1 MNMNPINFLKQIY
14 LSNLFFQ
21 VLAGLAFTFL
31 AGYFIPSIGAFAEIL
46 FFGFLIIFG
55 IDLVLIFSKKDPV
68 SGKRFVPKRLSN
80 GDENLIRLQISNQY
94 NFGIR
99 AEIVDEVPH
108 QFQIRDFSIHAHL
121 ESGGHKEFAYE
132 LRPTE
137 RGEYDFGNINVFV
150 HTSIGFIRRK
160 ICIAAQ
166 EMVPVYPSF
175 IQMRKFEMYAISNRL
190 SDIGIKKIRRVG
202 HTMEFDQ
209 IKEYVR
215 GDDVRSINWKAT
227 ARANDLMV
235 NQYQDER
242 SQNVINVIDMGRVMK
257 MPFEGLHL
265 LDYAINTSL
274 VISNIA
280 LIKDDKAGLI
290 TFSNNDS
297 VIVKPEKKRTHIQ
310 RIQEALY
317 KADTNFLESDYE
329 RLVVSLKKHVN
340 QRSLVLLYTNFETF
354 SSMERQLPYL
364 QRIAGDHLLVTI
376 FFENTEMTKLLHEEA
391 STIGQIYTKTIAEK
405 FTFEKKQVVKA
416 LNQRGIQTIL
426 TPPKELSVNAINKYL
441 ELKARGLI

>member
-1 MNMNPINFLKQIY
+1 MNPLTILKQLH

-21 VLAGLAFTFL
+21 VLAGVALTFL
-31 AGYFIPSIGAFAEIL
+31 VGYFVPPAGAFAEIL
-46 FFGFLIIFG
+46 FFGFVIVFG
-55 IDLVLIFSKKDPV
+55 IDLVLLFSRKEPV
-68 SGKRFVPKRLSN
+68 IGKRIVPQRLSN
-80 GDENLIRLQISNQY
+80 GDENTIRLQLTNRLSFSAQ
-94 NFGIR
+94 
-99 AEIVDEVPH
+99 AEIIDEIPH
-108 QFQIRDFSIHAHL
+108 QFQIRDFSIKSL
-121 ESGGHKEFAYE
+121 LDSGMKKEFEYT

-137 RGEYDFGNINVFV
+137 RGEFDFGNINVFMN
-150 HTSIGFIRRK
+150 TRIGFVRRK
-160 ICIAAQ
+160 VSIQAT
-166 EMVPVYPSF
+166 ETVPVYPSF

-190 SDIGIKKIRRVG
+190 TDIGIKKICRVG

-257 MPFEGLHL
+257 MPFDGLHL

-280 LIKDDKAGLI
+280 LIKDDKAGLV

-297 VIVKPEKKRTHIQ
+297 VVVKPEKKRTHIQ

-317 KADTNFLESDYE
+317 NLNTNFLESDYE
-329 RLVVSLKKHVN
+329 RLVVSLRKHVN

-364 QRIAGDHLLVTI
+364 QRIAKDHLLVTI
-376 FFENTEMTKLLHEEA
+376 FFENTEMTKLLHED
-391 STIGQIYTKTIAEK
+391 SKTIGQIYTKTVAEK
-405 FTFEKKQVVKA
+405 FAFEKKQIIKA

>member
-1 MNMNPINFLKQIY
+1 MNPFTIFKQIH

-21 VLAGLAFTFL
+21 VLAGVAFTFL
-31 AGYFIPSIGAFAEIL
+31 AGYFVPSVGAIAEIS
-46 FFGFLIIFG
+46 FFGFVIIFG
-55 IDLVLIFSKKDPV
+55 IDLVLVFSKKEAV

-80 GDENLIRLQISNQY
+80 GDENTIRLQISNQY
-94 NFGIR
+94 NFGIH
-99 AEIVDEVPH
+99 AEIVDEIPH
-108 QFQIRDFSIHAHL
+108 QFQIRDFSIQADL
-121 ESGGHKEFAYE
+121 DANDAQEFTYE

-137 RGEYDFGNINVFV
+137 RGEYDFGDINVFV
-150 HTSIGFIRRK
+150 NTKIGFLRRK
-160 ICIAAQ
+160 ISIAAQ
-166 EMVPVYPSF
+166 QMVPVYPSF

-190 SDIGIKKIRRVG
+190 TDVGIKKIRRVG

-227 ARANDLMV
+227 ARTNDLMV

-280 LIKDDKAGLI
+280 LIKDDKAGLV

-297 VIVKPEKKRTHIQ
+297 VVVKPEKKRTHIQ

-317 KADTNFLESDYE
+317 KLDTNFMESDYE

-364 QRIAGDHLLVTI
+364 QRIAKDHLLVTI

-405 FTFEKKQVVKA
+405 FTFEKKQILKA
-416 LNQRGIQTIL
+416 LNQCGIQTIL

-441 ELKARGLI
+441 ELKSRGLI

>member
-1 MNMNPINFLKQIY
+1 MNPLTILKQTH

-21 VLAGLAFTFL
+21 VLAGVALTFL
-31 AGYFIPSIGAFAEIL
+31 IGYFVPVFGAFAEVL
-46 FFGFLIIFG
+46 FFGFVIFFG
-55 IDLVLIFSKKDPV
+55 IDLVLLFSKQEPIT
-68 SGKRFVPKRLSN
+68 GNRFVPQRLSN
-80 GDENLIRLQISNQY
+80 GDENTLRLQFSSSYSFSIH
-94 NFGIR
+94 
-99 AEIVDEVPH
+99 AEIIDEIPH
-108 QFQIRDFSIHAHL
+108 QFQLRDFGIEGELKANQQ
-121 ESGGHKEFAYE
+121 KEFTYE

-137 RGEYDFGNINVFV
+137 RGEYDFGNINVFLK
-150 HTSIGFIRRK
+150 TRIGFVRRK
-160 ICIAAQ
+160 ISVPAQ
-166 EMVPVYPSF
+166 QTVPVYPSF

-190 SDIGIKKIRRVG
+190 TDIGIKKIRRVG

-227 ARANDLMV
+227 ARSNNLMV

-257 MPFEGLHL
+257 MPFDGLHL

-280 LIKDDKAGLI
+280 LIKDDKAGLV
-290 TFSNNDS
+290 TFSNSDS
-297 VIVKPEKKRTHIQ
+297 VVVKPEKRRPHIQ

-317 KADTNFLESDYE
+317 SLNTNFLESDYE
-329 RLVVSLKKHVN
+329 RLVISLQKYVN

-364 QRIAGDHLLVTI
+364 QRIAKDHLLVTI
-376 FFENTEMTKLLHEEA
+376 FFENTEMTKLLHEE
-391 STIGQIYTKTIAEK
+391 SKTIGQVYTKTVAEK
-405 FTFEKKQVVKA
+405 FAYEKKQIVKA

>member
-1 MNMNPINFLKQIY
+1 MNPLTILKQLH

-21 VLAGLAFTFL
+21 ILAGVALTFL
-31 AGYFIPSIGAFAEIL
+31 LGYFVPPVGAFAEVL
-46 FFGFLIIFG
+46 FFGFAVVFG
-55 IDLVLIFSKKDPV
+55 IDLVLLFSKKEPV
-68 SGKRFVPKRLSN
+68 TGNRIVPQRLSN
-80 GDENLIRLQISNQY
+80 GDTNTIRLQLANQL
-94 NFGIR
+94 NFLAQ
-99 AEIVDEVPH
+99 AEIIDEIPH
-108 QFQIRDFSIHAHL
+108 QFQIRDFSITSSL
-121 ESGGHKEFAYE
+121 PSGAKKEFTYQ
-132 LRPTE
+132 LKPTE
-137 RGEYDFGNINVFV
+137 RGEYDFGNINVFMNAG
-150 HTSIGFIRRK
+150 IGFVRRK
-160 ICIAAQ
+160 VSIAAPQ
-166 EMVPVYPSF
+166 TVPVYPSF

-190 SDIGIKKIRRVG
+190 TDIGIKKIRRVG

-209 IKEYVR
+209 IKEYVP

-227 ARANDLMV
+227 ARTSHLMV

-257 MPFEGLHL
+257 MPFDGLHL

-280 LIKDDKAGLI
+280 LIKDDKAGLV

-297 VIVKPEKKRTHIQ
+297 VVVKPEKKKTHIQ

-317 KADTNFLESDYE
+317 NLNTNFLESDYE
-329 RLVVSLKKHVN
+329 RLVVSLRKYVN

-364 QRIAGDHLLVTI
+364 QRIAKDHLLVTI
-376 FFENTEMTKLLHEEA
+376 FFENTEMTKLLHEE
-391 STIGQIYTKTIAEK
+391 SKTIGQIYTKTIAEK
-405 FTFEKKQVVKA
+405 FAFEKKQIVKA

>member
-1 MNMNPINFLKQIY
+1 MNPLTILKQLH

-21 VLAGLAFTFL
+21 ALAGVALTFL
-31 AGYFIPSIGAFAEIL
+31 VGYFVPPVGAFAEVI
-46 FFGFLIIFG
+46 FFGFVVIFG
-55 IDLVLIFSKKDPV
+55 IDLLLLFSKVEPAA
-68 SGKRFVPKRLSN
+68 GNRIVPQRLSN
-80 GDENLIRLQISNQY
+80 GDENTIRLQLSNQL
-94 NFGIR
+94 NFTAQ
-99 AEIVDEVPH
+99 AEIIDEIPH
-108 QFQIRDFSIHAHL
+108 QFQIRDFSISTSL
-121 ESGGHKEFAYE
+121 PSGIEKEFTYE

-137 RGEYDFGNINVFV
+137 RGEYDFGDINLFIN
-150 HTSIGFIRRK
+150 SRIGFVRRK
-160 ICIAAQ
+160 VSIAASQ
-166 EMVPVYPSF
+166 TVPVYPSF

-190 SDIGIKKIRRVG
+190 TDIGIKKIRRVG

-257 MPFEGLHL
+257 MPFDGLHL

-280 LIKDDKAGLI
+280 LIKDDKAGLV
-290 TFSNNDS
+290 TFSNDDS
-297 VIVKPEKKRTHIQ
+297 IVVKPEKKRTHIQ

-317 KADTNFLESDYE
+317 NLNTNFMESDYE
-329 RLVVSLKKHVN
+329 RLVVSLRKHVN

-364 QRIAGDHLLVTI
+364 QRIAKDHLLVTI
-376 FFENTEMTKLLHEEA
+376 FFENTEMTKLLHEE
-391 STIGQIYTKTIAEK
+391 SKTIGQIYTKTIAEK
-405 FTFEKKQVVKA
+405 FSFEKKQIVKA